1 MLWEKM
7 FCEREGGG
15 GGGIYIYEPLL
26 LRCRILYLSL
36 VELVYNYIQPLG
48 LSPVESS
55 SKYTDM
61 AAVYKETSISQ
72 YFGNLKM

>member
-15 GGGIYIYEPLL
+15 DIYEPLL

-36 VELVYNYIQPLG
+36 VELVYNYIQPG

-55 SKYTDM
+55 TKYTDI
-61 AAVYKETSISQ
+61 AAEYKETIISQ